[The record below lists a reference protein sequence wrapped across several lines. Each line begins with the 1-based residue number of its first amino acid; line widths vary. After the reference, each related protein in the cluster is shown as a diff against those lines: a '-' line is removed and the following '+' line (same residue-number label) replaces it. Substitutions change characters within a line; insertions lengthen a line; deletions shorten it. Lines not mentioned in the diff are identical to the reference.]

1 MYNQNPQ
8 NGQFYG
14 SAPQA
19 GVYPQQSF
27 GAPQP
32 YGAAPMNMP
41 NQPFQPGQ
49 NPVQGNGWAQPVPQA
64 NPAQSGGQQDRL
76 KYTPAIYEKP
86 ESGKPEDL
94 VMTLVLGI
102 STTQN
107 LFFNKFL
114 SKNGNVCV
122 GVATDIVLSDQFVAD
137 MFGQHVVRPDH
148 IVSLQFSF
156 AGYTAKN
163 FLEHIP
169 NCTKN
174 IIVQLKNFSV
184 QSFSRRDGSQGMQI
198 RANCVGMQVDHYSSK
213 YKAGELKQYSTLS
226 ISSPYSV
233 KDNTNGAT
241 AGQHMQNSAAGYP
254 QPPQNMNP
262 AGPQI
267 PGVSRF
273 EEMDDEEL
281 PF

>member
-19 GVYPQQSF
+19 GVYPQQAF

-32 YGAAPMNMP
+32 YGAAPVNMP
-41 NQPFQPGQ
+41 NQPFQPVQ
-49 NPVQGNGWAQPVPQA
+49 NPAQGNGWAQPAQA
-64 NPAQSGGQQDRL
+64 NPSQSGGQQDRL

-122 GVATDIVLSDQFVAD
+122 GVAADIVLSDQFVAD
-137 MFGQHVVRPDH
+137 MFGQHVVAVQLCRIYCQKLSGTHSELYEKYYRSAEELQCTKLQPQRWISRNADSCKLCWNAGG
-148 IVSLQFSF
+148 SLQ
-156 AGYTAKN
+156 
-163 FLEHIP
+163 
-169 NCTKN
+169 
-174 IIVQLKNFSV
+174 LKV
-184 QSFSRRDGSQGMQI
+184 QSR
-198 RANCVGMQVDHYSSK
+198 
-213 YKAGELKQYSTLS
+213 
-226 ISSPYSV
+226 
-233 KDNTNGAT
+233 
-241 AGQHMQNSAAGYP
+241 
-254 QPPQNMNP
+254 
-262 AGPQI
+262 
-267 PGVSRF
+267 GV
-273 EEMDDEEL
+273 EAI
-281 PF
+281 

>member
-1 MYNQNPQ
+1 MNIQNAQ

-19 GVYPQQSF
+19 EVYQQQSF

-32 YGAAPMNMP
+32 YCTASVTMP
-41 NQPFQPGQ
+41 NQTLQPGQ
-49 NPVQGNGWAQPVPQA
+49 NPAQGNAWPQPASQP
-64 NPAQSGGQQDRL
+64 NPAQSAGQQDRI

-184 QSFSRRDGSQGMQI
+184 QSFSRRDGSQGIQI

-213 YKAGELKQYSTLS
+213 YKAGELRQYNNLS

-233 KDNTNGAT
+233 KDNTNGAA
-241 AGQHMQNSAAGYP
+241 AGQQMQNSAAGYP
-254 QPPQNMNP
+254 QPPQNMYP
-262 AGPQI
+262 TGPQI

>member
-19 GVYPQQSF
+19 GVYPQQAF

-32 YGAAPMNMP
+32 YGAAPVNMP
-41 NQPFQPGQ
+41 NQPFQPVQ
-49 NPVQGNGWAQPVPQA
+49 NPAQGNGWAQPAQA
-64 NPAQSGGQQDRL
+64 NPSQSGGQQDRL

-122 GVATDIVLSDQFVAD
+122 GVAADIVLSDQFVAD

-163 FLEHIP
+163 FLEHTP

-213 YKAGELKQYSTLS
+213 YKAGELKQYNNLS
-226 ISSPYSV
+226 ISSPYSI
-233 KDNTNGAT
+233 KDNTNGAVS
-241 AGQHMQNSAAGYP
+241 GQLMQNPGASHQQA
-254 QPPQNMNP
+254 PQNTYP
-262 AGPQI
+262 GGPQI

>member
-8 NGQFYG
+8 NGQFNG

-156 AGYTAKN
+156 
-163 FLEHIP
+163 
-169 NCTKN
+169 
-174 IIVQLKNFSV
+174 S
-184 QSFSRRDGSQGMQI
+184 
-198 RANCVGMQVDHYSSK
+198 
-213 YKAGELKQYSTLS
+213 
-226 ISSPYSV
+226 
-233 KDNTNGAT
+233 
-241 AGQHMQNSAAGYP
+241 
-254 QPPQNMNP
+254 
-262 AGPQI
+262 
-267 PGVSRF
+267 
-273 EEMDDEEL
+273 
-281 PF
+281 

>member
-1 MYNQNPQ
+1 
-8 NGQFYG
+8 
-14 SAPQA
+14 
-19 GVYPQQSF
+19 
-27 GAPQP
+27 
-32 YGAAPMNMP
+32 
-41 NQPFQPGQ
+41 
-49 NPVQGNGWAQPVPQA
+49 
-64 NPAQSGGQQDRL
+64 
-76 KYTPAIYEKP
+76 
-86 ESGKPEDL
+86 
-94 VMTLVLGI
+94 
-102 STTQN
+102 
-107 LFFNKFL
+107 
-114 SKNGNVCV
+114 
-122 GVATDIVLSDQFVAD
+122 

-163 FLEHIP
+163 FLEHTP

-213 YKAGELKQYSTLS
+213 YKAGELKQYNNLS

-233 KDNTNGAT
+233 KDNTNGAS
-241 AGQHMQNSAAGYP
+241 AGQHVQNTAAGYP
-254 QPPQNMNP
+254 QPSQNMYP
-262 AGPQI
+262 SGPQI